1 LSSESKIIKKLTILE
16 MIQKH
21 FFVLVVERSCFL
33 IYEMHII
40 RSQASWAEG
49 GWADNLES
57 VKIENKWV
65 LRQAR
70 QRRFI
75 L

>member
-1 LSSESKIIKKLTILE
+1 

-21 FFVLVVERSCFL
+21 LVVLVVEKSCFL

-40 RSQASWAEG
+40 RSQANWAEG
-49 GWADNLES
+49 GWADNSES
-57 VKIENKWV
+57 VKIENKGV

-75 L
+75 